1 MDERILKFRVG
12 ILVVISMLILG
23 ILILTISGKP
33 FFGSSYQLSG
43 TTKNASGISSGTP
56 IKKLGLPIGRVT
68 KVAPSPNGKE
78 VTVWMSIQETD
89 SNGLKQTIDTSTEM
103 AVIGSESILGDV
115 VINIEP
121 AEKEKNKSQI
131 ESKIIITKSNPIEA
145 VLGKPGSSFIKGFD
159 NLFDSKDNDSNL
171 GRMTAK
177 IESTAES
184 IENMF
189 ARDASS
195 NEEPPNLARALGKLE
210 ETSNSIN
217 DMFKRD
223 NPKTAPD
230 YKPNLA
236 EAIANIDSLLGEEEQ
251 SPKITLRS
259 ALTNFKNLLGEEE
272 QSSKTTF
279 RSALSSIEQTSDI
292 AQNTF
297 SRYGNIPNEW
307 NGKVKDKVIELIN
320 NASLTAKS
328 LEAKPDSLL
337 SKALSNEKMG
347 TDFNTINESLAG
359 IALRAESLSGKINEG
374 EILKI
379 TAKLNLLLDDLRF
392 FGDSLARN
400 PGSIVRGALRPRN
413 DIGPKSSPAI
423 IWYEDGYFQE

>member
-33 FFGSSYQLSG
+33 FFGSSFQLSG

-189 ARDASS
+189 SRDASS
-195 NEEPPNLARALGKLE
+195 DEEPPNLARALEKLE

-223 NPKTAPD
+223 NPKTALD

-236 EAIANIDSLLGEEEQ
+236 EAIANIDS
-251 SPKITLRS
+251 
-259 ALTNFKNLLGEEE
+259 LLGEEE

-337 SKALSNEKMG
+337 RKALSSEKMG

-359 IALRAESLSGKINEG
+359 IALRAESLAGKINED

-413 DIGPKSSPAI
+413 DIGPKSSPTI
-423 IWYEDGYFQE
+423 IWDEDGYFQE